1 MAIIEHYL
9 CAAEN
14 CKRGQRRAISKD
26 SLITEDLYWNEGPEG
41 LYHTINHHELAV
53 ALPIVRRF
61 LIAVL
66 AAAIGI
72 NMKY

>member
-26 SLITEDLYWNEGPEG
+26 SLIIEDLYWNGGFEE
-41 LYHTINHHELAV
+41 LYRNPQEFV
-53 ALPIVRRF
+53 VVLPTVGRR
-61 LIAVL
+61 LEAAI
-66 AAAIGI
+66 AAAIRI
-72 NMKY
+72 